1 MSIQKRSHL
10 LTSLWQL
17 SIGRLLIGGLLFRSI
32 IAYFLPL
39 GFDEAYYFLYVQ
51 NLDWSYFDHP
61 PAVAITS
68 GLGVW
73 MTGTATPFALRLG
86 ALILFTASLWLLY
99 ATGKWLFG
107 SRAGLISSA
116 IASLTP
122 LFFLSFGVLAAP
134 DNALIFFWSLTLY
147 LCAREFFPSVTAKST
162 LYQYRPT
169 ARIVFIS
176 LAIGLAC
183 LSKYHGFLLAISVAA
198 FCLTSKSH
206 RTVFRSKWLGWGL
219 LIFGVTLF
227 PLLYWNATHDWISLR
242 FQLGDRFAE
251 YGDDS
256 SGYSFISL
264 LGVILAQFGYL
275 FPSIALPLWW
285 TSAKALFD
293 QLTSKP
299 FDTSRTCNQQTANKI
314 NFILWSGLPTALG
327 FTLVGGATH
336 TFPAWPAPG
345 LWSLVILLGY
355 VATLCP
361 TKRIHRWLS
370 VSAWTIGILLMFA
383 LTHITLGTL
392 QESGDRALF
401 GGIIPIGTDPS
412 TELIDAMQLRSRFEQ
427 SEEFSSAIDTAS
439 FVITSKYW
447 LSGYAALAM
456 PEDIALPVSSFTTD
470 PRGHAFW
477 FEPQQW
483 IGKDALLISLDGEAR
498 MEEVDAIAPYFETIT
513 PLTKITTRRGGEVS
527 ETFYLYKAENLRRP
541 YLYPY

>member
-1 MSIQKRSHL
+1 MGIE
-10 LTSLWQL
+10 WQ
-17 SIGRLLIGGLLFRSI
+17 LLIGGLLFRSI

-61 PAVAITS
+61 PAVAITA

-73 MTGTATPFALRLG
+73 LTGTATPFTLRLG

-107 SRAGLISSA
+107 SRAGLISSV

-122 LFFLSFGVLAAP
+122 LFFLSFGVLTAP

-147 LCAREFFPSVTAKST
+147 LCAREFFPPITAKST
-162 LYQYRPT
+162 LSQYRPT

-183 LSKYHGFLLAISVAA
+183 LSKYHGFLLALSVVA
-198 FCLTSKSH
+198 FCATSKPH
-206 RTVFRSKWLGWGL
+206 RTVFQSKWLGWGL
-219 LIFGVTLF
+219 LIFGMTLF

-256 SGYSFISL
+256 SSYSFSSL

-285 TSAKALFD
+285 TSAKALLN
-293 QLTSKP
+293 QLTGKS
-299 FDTSRTCNQQTANKI
+299 FDRSSDHDQQTASKI
-314 NFILWSGLPTALG
+314 NFLLWSGLPTALG

-345 LWSLVILLGY
+345 LWSLILVLGY
-355 VATLCP
+355 AAARWS
-361 TKRIHRWLS
+361 KKGIRRWLT

-392 QESGDRALF
+392 QKSGDRALF
-401 GGIIPIGTDPS
+401 GGIIPIETDPS
-412 TELIDAMQLRSRFEQ
+412 TELIDVVQLRSRFEQ
-427 SEEFSSAIDTAS
+427 SEEFRSAINTTS

-447 LSGYAALAM
+447 LSGYVALAM

-477 FEPQQW
+477 FNPQQW
-483 IGKDALLISLDGEAR
+483 IGKDALLISLDRETR
-498 MEEVDAIAPYFETIT
+498 MEEVGAIAPYFETIT
-513 PLTKITTRRGGEVS
+513 PLTQIATKRGGEVS
-527 ETFYLYKAENLRRP
+527 ETFYLYKAENLQRP
-541 YLYPY
+541 YLYSY